1 MGWPLLT
8 LGGLETLAAIFYAV
22 QVGGEIDHYESA
34 LAADLAVFRR
44 EELAHIQGTTSRFL
58 FYRLAEVT
66 LALGGAGVST
76 YGFIANRD
84 VYEGIGIG
92 VFALA
97 LPLLLIDTVNDGRAT
112 RYQDRVNRFDPSAH
126 TSDPAS
132 LGITPTPWYASFG
145 GTHACQEH
153 ALLRLRY
160 HGGVAQFQAL
170 QSGARLLVDKDKLAG
185 VPDANVEHLQ
195 IVSADVLKMIRR
207 GDARWEP
214 CVPQKVKDAVKQHGL
229 FDYRPHKTSAD

>member
-76 YGFIANRD
+76 YDSSPIATCTRAS
-84 VYEGIGIG
+84 
-92 VFALA
+92 ALA
-97 LPLLLIDTVNDGRAT
+97 CSR
-112 RYQDRVNRFDPSAH
+112 S
-126 TSDPAS
+126 
-132 LGITPTPWYASFG
+132 
-145 GTHACQEH
+145 
-153 ALLRLRY
+153 
-160 HGGVAQFQAL
+160 
-170 QSGARLLVDKDKLAG
+170 
-185 VPDANVEHLQ
+185 
-195 IVSADVLKMIRR
+195 
-207 GDARWEP
+207 P
-214 CVPQKVKDAVKQHGL
+214 CL
-229 FDYRPHKTSAD
+229 SC